1 MKKNRLQKS
10 GAGLLLLLI
19 LLIFLIWASIFEI
32 DQIVRASGQVIPQ
45 YRTQVIQVADGG
57 VLQELRVAEGELVRK
72 GQVLALLERE
82 RASAGVDE
90 TNNRIAALEIARKR
104 ALAEASDGPLDLA
117 YFDRSHPELVT
128 VQQSLYRQNVDAYK
142 KEQEVLREQ
151 MQLAREEFLLH
162 QKLYSSGDISR
173 VELMRAERALLDST
187 QKLQASKDKF
197 RSDARKEIAKIEE
210 EISSQR
216 SRLQERQNV
225 LDHTVIASPADGVV
239 KFLRINTLGGVL
251 RPGDELMQISPTDG
265 QYIVEAKINPADIGQ
280 LALGQSASL
289 RLDAFDYTIYGTLF
303 AQLEYLSSD
312 TLTEAGP
319 DGRSNQLFYRA
330 RLRINIP
337 EDSRIKPESLKPGM
351 TVTVDL
357 LAGRRS
363 VLKYIFK
370 PIARAFSGAMGQK

>member
-1 MKKNRLQKS
+1 MNKIRLPKP
-10 GAGLLLLLI
+10 GAGLLLLLM
-19 LLIFLIWASIFEI
+19 LLAFLIWASIFEI
-32 DQIVRASGQVIPQ
+32 DQTVRASGQVIPQ
-45 YRTQVIQVADGG
+45 DRTQVIQVADGG

-104 ALAEASDGPLDLA
+104 ALAEATDGPLDLA
-117 YFDRSHPELVT
+117 NFDRRHPDLVI
-128 VQQSLYRQNVDAYK
+128 VQKSLYRQNVDAYQ

-187 QKLQASKDKF
+187 QRLQASKDKF

-289 RLDAFDYTIYGTLF
+289 RLDAFDYTIYGILF

-319 DGRSNQLFYRA
+319 DGRSTQLFYRA

-337 EDSRIKPESLKPGM
+337 EDSRIKPESIKPGM

-357 LAGRRS
+357 LTGRRS